1 MMFSFS
7 WCFMWIFYQRSAFL
21 VSVWRRC
28 LSNTPWRQRWDIGVF
43 HLDSMEKL
51 HFIYQQQGRAA
62 IQGGT
67 WLWRNSARHGMF
79 ILNIFLLKTS
89 ILCRNYGEYLF
100 NKHNIFLNALISIM
114 VFFLRFQGSKVWIIV
129 LNKANSPIYDDK
141 QCYDNRNDD
150 VGDELDNLK

>member
-1 MMFSFS
+1 
-7 WCFMWIFYQRSAFL
+7 MWILYQRSAFL

-67 WLWRNSARHGMF
+67 WLGCEEMQHDM
-79 ILNIFLLKTS
+79 
-89 ILCRNYGEYLF
+89 E
-100 NKHNIFLNALISIM
+100 
-114 VFFLRFQGSKVWIIV
+114 
-129 LNKANSPIYDDK
+129 
-141 QCYDNRNDD
+141 
-150 VGDELDNLK
+150 